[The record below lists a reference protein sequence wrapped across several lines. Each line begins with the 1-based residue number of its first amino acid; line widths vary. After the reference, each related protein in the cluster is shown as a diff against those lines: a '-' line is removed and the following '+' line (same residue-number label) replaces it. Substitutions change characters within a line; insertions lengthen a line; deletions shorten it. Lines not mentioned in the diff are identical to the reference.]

1 MRPSAENLSCEN
13 EFAWEWK
20 IISMSQAKHLTSF
33 WYRGPG
39 KLGNGLFDFPRG
51 RTPPKTKGK
60 SEIKEER
67 TICFLISQPRARLPL
82 RSINLT
88 RFLFSYARSTTS
100 NRENGGSVN
109 RLLMAFSPEF
119 SGLFRVGSVFSL
131 GVSRH
136 LDAPAVE
143 STAGASRHPSLE
155 AEPMYHLPPGKPTFL
170 YSNFDQG
177 IKRYLL
183 SFHATLVNGSLNFI
197 RLLRVVFSSRSN
209 RLKFRLRKW
218 AICTMTN
225 YYYQDQNSLRFFFH
239 I

>member
-1 MRPSAENLSCEN
+1 MAYSISRVGERPEN
-13 EFAWEWK
+13 EREARNK
-20 IISMSQAKHLTSF
+20 RRKDHLFSYF
-33 WYRGPG
+33 S
-39 KLGNGLFDFPRG
+39 
-51 RTPPKTKGK
+51 TPSP
-60 SEIKEER
+60 
-67 TICFLISQPRARLPL
+67 LAL

-88 RFLFSYARSTTS
+88 RFLFSYVRSTTS

-218 AICTMTN
+218 AICTMT
-225 YYYQDQNSLRFFFH
+225 YYYY
-239 I
+239 

>member
-1 MRPSAENLSCEN
+1 M
-13 EFAWEWK
+13 
-20 IISMSQAKHLTSF
+20 
-33 WYRGPG
+33 
-39 KLGNGLFDFPRG
+39 
-51 RTPPKTKGK
+51 
-60 SEIKEER
+60 
-67 TICFLISQPRARLPL
+67 
-82 RSINLT
+82 
-88 RFLFSYARSTTS
+88 
-100 NRENGGSVN
+100 N
-109 RLLMAFSPEF
+109 RLLMAFSSEF

-170 YSNFDQG
+170 HSNFDQG

-218 AICTMTN
+218 AICTMT
-225 YYYQDQNSLRFFFH
+225 YYYY
-239 I
+239 

>member
-1 MRPSAENLSCEN
+1 MAYSISRVGERPEN
-13 EFAWEWK
+13 EREARNK
-20 IISMSQAKHLTSF
+20 RRKNHL
-33 WYRGPG
+33 
-39 KLGNGLFDFPRG
+39 
-51 RTPPKTKGK
+51 
-60 SEIKEER
+60 
-67 TICFLISQPRARLPL
+67 CFLISQPQARLPL

-88 RFLFSYARSTTS
+88 RFLVSYARSTTS

-119 SGLFRVGSVFSL
+119 SGLFRIGSVFSL

-218 AICTMTN
+218 AICTMK
-225 YYYQDQNSLRFFFH
+225 YYYY
-239 I
+239 

>member
-20 IISMSQAKHLTSF
+20 IISISQAKHLTSF
-33 WYRGPG
+33 WYRGQR

-51 RTPPKTKGK
+51 RRP
-60 SEIKEER
+60 ENER
-67 TICFLISQPRARLPL
+67 EARNKRRKDHLCFLISQPQARLPL

-88 RFLFSYARSTTS
+88 RFLVSYARSTTS

-119 SGLFRVGSVFSL
+119 SGLFRIGSVFSL

-143 STAGASRHPSLE
+143 STAGALRHPSLE

-218 AICTMTN
+218 AICTMK
-225 YYYQDQNSLRFFFH
+225 YYYY
-239 I
+239 

>member
-1 MRPSAENLSCEN
+1 M
-13 EFAWEWK
+13 
-20 IISMSQAKHLTSF
+20 
-33 WYRGPG
+33 
-39 KLGNGLFDFPRG
+39 
-51 RTPPKTKGK
+51 
-60 SEIKEER
+60 
-67 TICFLISQPRARLPL
+67 
-82 RSINLT
+82 
-88 RFLFSYARSTTS
+88 
-100 NRENGGSVN
+100 N

-119 SGLFRVGSVFSL
+119 SGLFRIGSVFSL

-143 STAGASRHPSLE
+143 STAGALRHPSLE

-218 AICTMTN
+218 AICTMK
-225 YYYQDQNSLRFFFH
+225 YYYY
-239 I
+239 

>member
-1 MRPSAENLSCEN
+1 MRPSTENLSCEN

-20 IISMSQAKHLTSF
+20 IISISQAKHLTSF
-33 WYRGPG
+33 WYRGQR

-51 RTPPKTKGK
+51 RRP
-60 SEIKEER
+60 ENER
-67 TICFLISQPRARLPL
+67 EARNKRRKDHLCFLISQPQARLPL

-88 RFLFSYARSTTS
+88 RFLISYARSTTS

-119 SGLFRVGSVFSL
+119 SGLFRIGSVFSL

-143 STAGASRHPSLE
+143 STAGASRHPNLE

-197 RLLRVVFSSRSN
+197 RLLRGVFSSRSN

-218 AICTMTN
+218 AICTMK
-225 YYYQDQNSLRFFFH
+225 YYYY
-239 I
+239 